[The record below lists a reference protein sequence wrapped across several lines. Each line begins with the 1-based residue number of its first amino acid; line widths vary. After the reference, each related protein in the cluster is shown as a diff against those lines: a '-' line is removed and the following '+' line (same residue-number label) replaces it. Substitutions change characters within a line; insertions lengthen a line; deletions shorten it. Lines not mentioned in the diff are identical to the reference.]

1 MMLSFKLKSDTVA
14 YSGIQQFNK
23 AEAVTWLDGEERL
36 ALAIASD
43 ASDRDLS
50 REANAA
56 LIRVE
61 ACAQL
66 RSKIRWDGF
75 TSWLTRKRN
84 AALDLEVEL
93 GNIQQALTEVK

>member
-1 MMLSFKLKSDTVA
+1 MLNFTLKPESVA
-14 YSGIQQFNK
+14 FTGIQQFTR
-23 AEAVTWLDGEERL
+23 AEAVKWLDGEERL

-61 ACAQL
+61 ACAKL